1 MKVAVVNRSNFIV
14 GSLAFPDNPYN
25 GHTLAAQLR
34 HQVEQF
40 TGKKPGE
47 LFVDCDHCMSDS
59 QVFVAGQKRGVNAR
73 LKCLCKRKQAIESV
87 TEHIERRIAGA

>member
-1 MKVAVVNRSNFIV
+1 MVNRSNLVV

-25 GHTLAAQLR
+25 GHMLAAQLR
-34 HQVEQF
+34 HQVELL
-40 TGKKPGE
+40 TGKKPEE
-47 LFVDCDHCMSDS
+47 LIVDRGHCESDS